1 MTIEAVTDLVS
12 VFALLERC
20 DLKHC
25 DISEQDPPRFFGIR
39 QGDELL
45 AVIGLEPFGAVGL
58 LRSLAVAPS
67 CRGQGL
73 AHRLIAHLEAQALA
87 QGVTTLYLLTTSA
100 DTLFRRLGYVD
111 TARTMAP
118 DVIRAT
124 SQFSGLC
131 PSSSVLMSKPLGD
144 SGI

>member
-1 MTIEAVTDLVS
+1 MIIEAVTDLVS

-45 AVIGLEPFGAVGL
+45 AVIGFEPCFYNKSAGCAS
-58 LRSLAVAPS
+58 SLAVAPS

-73 AHRLIAHLEAQALA
+73 ALRLIAHLEAGSGS
-87 QGVTTLYLLTTSA
+87 GVTTLYLLTTSA

-124 SQFSGLC
+124 SQFSA
-131 PSSSVLMSKPLGD
+131 SVPPRRC
-144 SGI
+144 

>member
-45 AVIGLEPFGAVGL
+45 AVIGFEPCFDNKSAVGL
-58 LRSLAVAPS
+58 LRSLAWLPPVEG
-67 CRGQGL
+67 RGWL
-73 AHRLIAHLEAQALA
+73 TAL
-87 QGVTTLYLLTTSA
+87 SPIWR
-100 DTLFRRLGYVD
+100 RRLWL
-111 TARTMAP
+111 
-118 DVIRAT
+118 RA
-124 SQFSGLC
+124 
-131 PSSSVLMSKPLGD
+131 
-144 SGI
+144 